1 LDLIFNGDTQIKI
14 FIKMKKNSI
23 YSVSLLLVASL
34 SSCGI
39 GAALV
44 INHNQNAT
52 EVHLSENNFK
62 VIDQI
67 SGSSETSYIMA
78 IGGIDKRQLY
88 EKAYSNMMKKA
99 NLINSS
105 KAIIN
110 VLTEEHVSGFAPL
123 FVRRTITVSAQVI
136 EFTR

>member
-1 LDLIFNGDTQIKI
+1 
-14 FIKMKKNSI
+14 MKKISI
-23 YSVSLLLVASL
+23 YSVLLLLAAFL

-44 INHNQNAT
+44 TNHNQNAT

-62 VIDQI
+62 VIDQV
-67 SGSSETSYIMA
+67 SGSSEVSYVLG
-78 IGGIDKRQLY
+78 IGGMNKRQLY
-88 EKAYSNMMKKA
+88 ENAYSTMMKKA
-99 NLINSS
+99 NLLNGS

-110 VLTEEHVSGFAPL
+110 VMTEEHVNGFAPF